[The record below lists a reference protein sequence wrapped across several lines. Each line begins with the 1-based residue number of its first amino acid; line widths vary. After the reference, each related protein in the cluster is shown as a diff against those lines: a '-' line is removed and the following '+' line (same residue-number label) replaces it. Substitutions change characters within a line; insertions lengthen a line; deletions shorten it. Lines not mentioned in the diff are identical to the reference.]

1 MKRTPF
7 LAHLFAALFFAAL
20 LAQTHTTCAAQIY
33 KNAPTRKED
42 QCLVAG
48 VVVKLAGSEPLNK
61 VYVRL
66 QNADD
71 RTRSVTVVTDTSG
84 HFVLPG
90 IDPGRY
96 NLSAT
101 RLNYV
106 TAEYGQR
113 KPEGPGAILTLRAG
127 QRMTDLVFRMIPSAV
142 IAGHITDEDGE
153 PLPRVR
159 VSAQRES
166 YEKGK
171 RKLTPSASAETDD
184 LGGYRLYG
192 LPPGRYFVSAVY
204 TSWAQEGFE
213 FGGGDETPQ
222 SQGYAKLYYPGVPE
236 AFKASA
242 ITVKSGEEISST
254 DMLMRQVAVFAVRGH
269 VYNMIT
275 QKPGTGSFILL
286 MPRGDNGDFDSGYQ
300 RRVDKPDG
308 TFTIPDVVPGSYSFA
323 AAYIDDGKV
332 YATNFPVE
340 VGNADVE
347 GVSAT
352 ITQGV
357 TIGGQIVWEGKPSLE
372 KDDLYVSPRLLDDQL
387 SFGNRI
393 RVNQT
398 YTFALKDMGEGTY
411 HLDLEGLGK
420 DCYVK
425 DMQFGQSSVIDDGF
439 TVARSNNGSLQVIVS
454 SRGARIQGSVVD
466 QDGLPAAGVFTVL
479 IPSDKAQRSK
489 WRLYKQQNTDQY
501 GRFDLRGVAAGD
513 YLLLSWDEVEEGAWG
528 DPEFLKPFEKKAEK
542 ISIQDGDAKTVNLI
556 SIRTGSAEQPKE

>member
-1 MKRTPF
+1 VKRAPF
-7 LAHLFAALFFAAL
+7 LAHLFAPLFL
-20 LAQTHTTCAAQIY
+20 LALAAYAHPAHAAQIY
-33 KNAPTRKED
+33 KTAPTRKED
-42 QCLVAG
+42 QCRIAG

-61 VYVRL
+61 VHVRL

-106 TAEYGQR
+106 TVEYGQR
-113 KPEGPGAILTLRAG
+113 KPEGPGATLTLHAG
-127 QRMTDLVFRMIPSAV
+127 QEMKDLVFRMIPSAV

-153 PLPRVR
+153 PLPRVH

-171 RKLTPSASAETDD
+171 RKLTPSAAVETDD
-184 LGGYRLYG
+184 LGAYRLYG
-192 LPPGRYFVSAVY
+192 LPPGRYFISAVY
-204 TSWAQEGFE
+204 SSWAQEGFE
-213 FGGGDETPQ
+213 FGGDETPQ

-254 DMLMRQVAVFAVRGH
+254 DMLMRQVAVYSVRGH
-269 VYNMIT
+269 VYNGIT
-275 QKPGTGSFILL
+275 QKPGNGAFILL
-286 MPRGDNGDFDSGYQ
+286 MPRGDNGDFESGYQ

-323 AAYIDDGKV
+323 AAWFEDLKV
-332 YATNFPVE
+332 YATNFPVD

-387 SFGNRI
+387 SFGTRI
-393 RVNQT
+393 RINQT

-411 HLDLEGLGK
+411 HLDLDGLGK

-425 DMQFGQSSVIDDGF
+425 DIQFGQSSVIDDGF
-439 TVARSNNGSLQVIVS
+439 TVARSNNGTLQVTVS
-454 SRGARIQGSVVD
+454 SRGGRIQGSVVD

-479 IPSDKAQRSK
+479 IPKDKAQRSK

-501 GRFDLRGVAAGD
+501 GRFDLRGIAPGD

-528 DPEFLKPFEKKAEK
+528 DPEFLKPFEEKAEK
-542 ISIQDGDAKTVNLI
+542 ISIQDGDVKPANLI
-556 SIRTGSAEQPKE
+556 SIRTGSAEKPKD